1 MAWKGVR
8 VCSAAGAASEHC
20 SEGRVLE
27 AAGAAFEHCS
37 HAAKGECGVGA
48 ANSGQSSFWNWDL
61 CAHPIWASQAFCEGI
76 CGVFEACC
84 AAGHL
89 HLRGAV
95 DVLMA
100 AK

>member
-20 SEGRVLE
+20 S
-27 AAGAAFEHCS
+27 
-37 HAAKGECGVGA
+37 HAAKGKCGVGA

-61 CAHPIWASQAFCEGI
+61 CAYPIWASQAFCEGI
-76 CGVFEACC
+76 CEVFEACC